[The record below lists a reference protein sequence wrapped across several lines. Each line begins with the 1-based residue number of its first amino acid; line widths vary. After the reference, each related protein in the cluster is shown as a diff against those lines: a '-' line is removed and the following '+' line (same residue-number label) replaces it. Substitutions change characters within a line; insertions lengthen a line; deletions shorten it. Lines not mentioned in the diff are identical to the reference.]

1 MNQLRDLIEAELK
14 NIGLNYEYVKEKN
27 MFLFNMT
34 MDNSVGTLKV
44 LIHVFSDSYVVY
56 AILNNRVNS
65 KQANRVSDFLHRA
78 NRGLLNGNF
87 EYDHIYGEV
96 RFKLFVNAKGT
107 DISKAIIDD
116 SISVPLSMFSIYG
129 DGLLRVMIGKEN
141 PEKVI
146 NEIENP
152 K

>member
-1 MNQLRDLIEAELK
+1 MNQLRDLIETELK

-87 EYDHIYGEV
+87 EYDHIHGEV
-96 RFKLFVNAKGT
+96 RFKLFVNAKDT

-141 PEKVI
+141 PERVI

>member
-87 EYDHIYGEV
+87 EYDHIHGEV

>member
-1 MNQLRDLIEAELK
+1 MSQLIDLIESELK
-14 NIGLNYEYVKEKN
+14 KIGINYEYIQDKN
-27 MFLFNMT
+27 ILLFNMT

-56 AILNNRVNS
+56 AI
-65 KQANRVSDFLHRA
+65 
-78 NRGLLNGNF
+78 RGMLNGNF
-87 EYDHIYGEV
+87 EYDHLHGEV
-96 RFKLFVNAKGT
+96 RFKLFVNAKDT
-107 DISKAIIDD
+107 NISKAIIDD
-116 SISVPLSMFSIYG
+116 SISIPLSMFSIYG

>member
-1 MNQLRDLIEAELK
+1 MSQLRDLIESELK
-14 NIGLNYEYVKEKN
+14 KIGLKYEYIQEKN
-27 MFLFNMT
+27 ILIFNMT

-65 KQANRVSDFLHRA
+65 KQAARVSDFLHRA
-78 NRGLLNGNF
+78 NRGMLNGNF
-87 EYDHIYGEV
+87 EYDHVHGEV
-96 RFKLFVNAKGT
+96 RFKLFVNAKDT
-107 DISKAIIDD
+107 NISKAIIDD
-116 SISVPLSMFSIYG
+116 SISIPLSMFSIYG